1 MYKMPNLII
10 YEIRILNKHISWN
23 ILVFNTKVVIVFDS

>member
-1 MYKMPNLII
+1 MHKMPTLIS

-23 ILVFNTKVVIVFDS
+23 ILDFNTKVVIVFDS